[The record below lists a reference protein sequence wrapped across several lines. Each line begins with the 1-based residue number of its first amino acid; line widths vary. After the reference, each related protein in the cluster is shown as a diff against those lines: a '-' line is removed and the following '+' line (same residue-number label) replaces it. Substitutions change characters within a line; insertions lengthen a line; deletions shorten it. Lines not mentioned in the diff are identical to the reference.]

1 MIGPRLRI
9 AKNVRDEAEKPFWI
23 SYADLMTSLMVVFL
37 VVMIVLLAAVAREIE
52 LTKQEQDKTKVEQ
65 AKTKEEQAKNL
76 RLIKGGQAAVQDQ
89 RYQDEQQAKIKTFEE
104 QLSAELRPL
113 GATVDFEN
121 HRILLGDIAEFG
133 NASSVLSSDD
143 QEKVR
148 AIVKKVLSVYR
159 MHGRGLL
166 TRVDVEGFASSTGD
180 YFTNLDLSLRRS
192 EVLMCTV
199 LSGRTVVPGQ
209 LSRQDQEG
217 TATLFAIGGRSS
229 NDLKPTEAQS
239 RRIELSLQF
248 ASSKQSDSGVIA
260 AQPPSGKPAFD
271 YLDPGQCRAG

>member
-1 MIGPRLRI
+1 MIGPRLSI

-23 SYADLMTSLMVVFL
+23 SYADLMTSLMMVFL
-37 VVMIVLLAAVAREIE
+37 VVMIVLLAAVAREIA
-52 LTKQEQDKTKVEQ
+52 LTKEEQ
-65 AKTKEEQAKNL
+65 AKTKVEQAKNL
-76 RLIKGGQAAVQDQ
+76 RLIEGGQAAVKDQ
-89 RYQDEQQAKIKTFEE
+89 KYQDEQQAKIKTFEE
-104 QLSAELRPL
+104 QLNAELRPL
-113 GATVDFEN
+113 GATVDFEK
-121 HRILLGDIAEFG
+121 HRILLGDIAEFE
-133 NASSVLSSDD
+133 NDSSALSSDD

-159 MHGRGLL
+159 IHGLDLL

-209 LSRQDQEG
+209 LSRREQEV
-217 TATLFAIGGRSS
+217 TARLFAIGGRSS

-248 ASSKQSDSGVIA
+248 TPSNQSDSD
-260 AQPPSGKPAFD
+260 KPAFN